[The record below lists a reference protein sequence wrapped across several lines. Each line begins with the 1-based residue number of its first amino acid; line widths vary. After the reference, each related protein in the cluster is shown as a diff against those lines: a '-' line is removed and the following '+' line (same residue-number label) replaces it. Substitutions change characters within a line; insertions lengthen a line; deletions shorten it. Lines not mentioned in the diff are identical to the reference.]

1 MVKTKDQERLCESF
15 EIYGVFFL
23 GGGPNA
29 LKYRKYFALKFFVM
43 GKAITASESVG

>member
-1 MVKTKDQERLCESF
+1 MNLLKYTA
-15 EIYGVFFL
+15 FFFG